1 LHLRERQGAGEGF
14 YVSKARHTSTLV
26 ALSAVLVLGGTAAMA
41 GTVTPEPAAAT
52 SVVAVSQSRANADV
66 RVNRSTDRLSQLA
79 RAKKLAAQ
87 QAAARKAALKR
98 AAAKKAA
105 AKKARIAAAKRAAAR
120 KAAAKKARIAAA
132 KRAAARKAAAKRS
145 SRSHVRSGSYPTSSP
160 AKRYAESLV
169 TDAQWPCLWL
179 LWERESGWSPSSRS
193 GSHFGIAQLR
203 GETSTDFEVQV
214 DHGLRYIKNRYG
226 TPCNAWA
233 HSQRTG
239 WY

>member
-1 LHLRERQGAGEGF
+1 M
-14 YVSKARHTSTLV
+14 SKARHTSTLV
-26 ALSAVLVLGGTAAMA
+26 ALSAVLVLGGTSAIA
-41 GTVTPEPAAAT
+41 GTVAREPAAASS
-52 SVVAVSQSRANADV
+52 SVVGVSQSRANADV

-105 AKKARIAAAKRAAAR
+105 AKQARITAAKRAAAK
-120 KAAAKKARIAAA
+120 KAAAKKARI
-132 KRAAARKAAAKRS
+132 AAARKAAAKRS
-145 SRSHVRSGSYPTSSP
+145 SRSYVRSGSYPTSSP
-160 AKRYAESLV
+160 AKRYAASLV
-169 TDAQWPCLWL
+169 TGAQWPCLWL
-179 LWERESGWSPSSRS
+179 LWERESGWSPRSRS
-193 GSHFGIAQLR
+193 GPYFGIAQLR

-214 DHGLRYIKNRYG
+214 DHGLRYIKHRYG

>member
-1 LHLRERQGAGEGF
+1 
-14 YVSKARHTSTLV
+14 
-26 ALSAVLVLGGTAAMA
+26 MA
-41 GTVTPEPAAAT
+41 GTVTREPAAAT

-66 RVNRSTDRLSQLA
+66 RVNRSTDRLTQLA

-87 QAAARKAALKR
+87 KASARKAALKR
-98 AAAKKAA
+98 AVVKKAA
-105 AKKARIAAAKRAAAR
+105 V
-120 KAAAKKARIAAA
+120 KKARIAAA

-145 SRSHVRSGSYPTSSP
+145 SRSHVRSGAYPTSSP

-169 TDAQWPCLWL
+169 SDAQWPCLWL
-179 LWERESGWSPSSRS
+179 LWERESGWSPRSRT
-193 GSHFGIAQLR
+193 GSHFGIAQLS

-214 DHGLRYIKNRYG
+214 DHGLRYIKHRYG

>member
-1 LHLRERQGAGEGF
+1 M
-14 YVSKARHTSTLV
+14 SKARHTSTLV

-41 GTVTPEPAAAT
+41 GTVSREPAAAS

-66 RVNRSTDRLSQLA
+66 RVNRSTDRLTQLA

-87 QAAARKAALKR
+87 RAAARKAAL
-98 AAAKKAA
+98 
-105 AKKARIAAAKRAAAR
+105 
-120 KAAAKKARIAAA
+120 

-145 SRSHVRSGSYPTSSP
+145 SRSHVRSGAYPTSSP

-169 TDAQWPCLWL
+169 SDAQWPCLWL
-179 LWERESGWSPSSRS
+179 LWERESGWSPRSRT
-193 GSHFGIAQLR
+193 GSHFGIAQLS

-214 DHGLRYIKNRYG
+214 DHGLRYIKHRYG

>member
-1 LHLRERQGAGEGF
+1 M
-14 YVSKARHTSTLV
+14 SKARHTSTLV
-26 ALSAVLVLGGTAAMA
+26 ALSAVLVLGGTSAIA
-41 GTVTPEPAAAT
+41 GTVAREPAAASS

-66 RVNRSTDRLSQLA
+66 RVNRSTDRLSELA

-105 AKKARIAAAKRAAAR
+105 AKKARIAAA
-120 KAAAKKARIAAA
+120 
-132 KRAAARKAAAKRS
+132 RKAAAKRS
-145 SRSHVRSGSYPTSSP
+145 SRSYVRSGSYPTSSP
-160 AKRYAESLV
+160 AKRYAASLV
-169 TDAQWPCLWL
+169 TGAQWPCLWL
-179 LWERESGWSPSSRS
+179 LWERESGWSPRSRS
-193 GSHFGIAQLR
+193 GPYFGIAQLR

-214 DHGLRYIKNRYG
+214 DHGLRYIKHRYG

>member
-1 LHLRERQGAGEGF
+1 MHLRERQGAGEGF

-41 GTVTPEPAAAT
+41 GTVTPEPAAAS

-87 QAAARKAALKR
+87 QAPARK
-98 AAAKKAA
+98 
-105 AKKARIAAAKRAAAR
+105 AAR

>member
-1 LHLRERQGAGEGF
+1 M
-14 YVSKARHTSTLV
+14 SKARHTSTLV
-26 ALSAVLVLGGTAAMA
+26 ALSAVLVLGGTSAIA
-41 GTVTPEPAAAT
+41 GTVAREPAAASS

-66 RVNRSTDRLSQLA
+66 RVNRSTDRLSELA

-105 AKKARIAAAKRAAAR
+105 AKQARATAAKRAAAK

-132 KRAAARKAAAKRS
+132 KRS
-145 SRSHVRSGSYPTSSP
+145 SRSHVLSGSYPTSSP
-160 AKRYAESLV
+160 AKRYAASLV
-169 TDAQWPCLWL
+169 TGAQWPCLWL
-179 LWERESGWSPSSRS
+179 LWERESGWSPRSRS
-193 GSHFGIAQLR
+193 GPYFGIAQLR

-214 DHGLRYIKNRYG
+214 DHGLRYIKHRYG